1 MNEIRATPSRYVM
14 LFRPS
19 MLDSDFGGNLPAHSR
34 CLYSRWE
41 GYLERP
47 DSQAV
52 AQALEDSGGD
62 LIKVHTSGHIYG
74 NDIADLIQQINAK
87 QVIPI
92 HTFEPERFQAIA
104 SNVRVLADGETMVL
118 N

>member
-1 MNEIRATPSRYVM
+1 MEEIRANPSRYVM

-19 MLDSDFGGNLPAHSR
+19 MLDSDFDGSLPERTR

-47 DSQAV
+47 DSQQV
-52 AQALEDSGGD
+52 NQALENVGGD
-62 LIKVHTSGHIYG
+62 LIRVHTSGHIYG

-87 QVIPI
+87 LVIPI
-92 HTFEPERFQAIA
+92 HTFEPERFQTIA
-104 SNVRVLADGETMVL
+104 SNVRVLEDGVPMVF
-118 N
+118 